1 MTVDVRSVSPGQGGN
16 QLIALMVYL
25 IPAMTTGDA
34 SESELL
40 VELLRSP
47 AQIFGSIDSP
57 GVPDACC
64 RRAEWEELHRPLRVL
79 WEGGLSLRHLQHL
92 LLWRRTS
99 RIDTVLRRSG
109 SAVLTLCE
117 GDGMISFRYDLPM
130 AVSDREASGWTDKL
144 WRELESIDLMKSNFL
159 LEFTGNGDL
168 APLRDQSRLLRC
180 LPSLS
185 SVGVGSARSWVECGA
200 CWRHS
205 PGPHQ
210 STEQPGAGMRTGA
223 RREVASLWRSTA
235 CTATTSGRCGLRDRR
250 GSEPGGSAQAIGRRR
265 AASCEMR

>member
-1 MTVDVRSVSPGQGGN
+1 MTVDVRSVNPGQGGN

-92 LLWRRTS
+92 LHLAAHFAHRHG
-99 RIDTVLRRSG
+99 LRRSG
-109 SAVLTLCE
+109 SAVLTLYE

-159 LEFTGNGDL
+159 LEFTGTPD
-168 APLRDQSRLLRC
+168 
-180 LPSLS
+180 
-185 SVGVGSARSWVECGA
+185 
-200 CWRHS
+200 
-205 PGPHQ
+205 
-210 STEQPGAGMRTGA
+210 
-223 RREVASLWRSTA
+223 
-235 CTATTSGRCGLRDRR
+235 
-250 GSEPGGSAQAIGRRR
+250 IG
-265 AASCEMR
+265 